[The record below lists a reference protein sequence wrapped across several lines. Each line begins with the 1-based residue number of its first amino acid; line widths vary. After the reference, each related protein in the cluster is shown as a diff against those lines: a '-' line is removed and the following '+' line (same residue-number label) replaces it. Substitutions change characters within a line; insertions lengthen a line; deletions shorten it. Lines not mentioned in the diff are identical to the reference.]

1 MERDPDDDLIV
12 ELDEVEELRG
22 VPPPEDEE
30 IEEPELRTPLVD
42 RLPDAEDFEQDEE
55 PVQTRVA
62 RKDDDA
68 DDEPAPDF
76 DESRVIAERQAREV
90 RAESLWRET
99 QAYAENYRLQ
109 RSQADLGLNIVSEKI
124 EGAYQALAVAEDNG
138 DTAAKIAAQRQLDE
152 LKTLRG
158 QIEQAKAQVPD
169 PDQFLQQGRARALA
183 LRDAPSEESQG
194 VAVGA
199 NLRARTPLAAEW
211 AKANS
216 SWMKTNDKANDF
228 VIRQSKALVES
239 GWAPNERGFY
249 TELSRLV
256 QARFPSL
263 KVAKPTAQKGAAV
276 QRRSSPVA
284 PSRPSSGAPSQRQNA
299 SATRVRLDASEQAKM
314 KRFNLDPSNADHRK
328 HYAKVV
334 LSRQRRDA
342 MQGA

>member
-30 IEEPELRTPLVD
+30 IEEPEQRTPLVD
-42 RLPDAEDFEQDEE
+42 RLPDADDFEQEEE
-55 PVQTRVA
+55 PVQTRQ
-62 RKDDDA
+62 RRDA
-68 DDEPAPDF
+68 VEDDEPASSF
-76 DESRVIAERQAREV
+76 DEGRVAAERHAREV
-90 RAESLWRET
+90 RAESIWRET

-124 EGAYQALAVAEDNG
+124 EAAYAQLAVAEDNG
-138 DTAAKIAAQRQLDE
+138 DTGAKIAAQRQLDE
-152 LKTLRG
+152 LKNLRG

-169 PDQFLQQGRARALA
+169 PDQFLRQGQARALA
-183 LRDAPSEESQG
+183 LRDAQSEEAQG
-194 VAVGA
+194 VTVGA

-211 AKANS
+211 AKANA

-228 VIRQSKALVES
+228 VIRQSKALVEG

-284 PSRPSSGAPSQRQNA
+284 PSKPSSGAPSQRPSA
-299 SATRVRLDASEQAKM
+299 SATRVRLDAAEQAKM

-334 LSRQRRDA
+334 LSRQRRES
-342 MQGA
+342 MGA